1 MTLSTFIQ
9 PPPSLSSPPAFYPSS
24 SSLPAGRRQLLPLLD
39 PPRSKFPNPLP
50 SLPHESAE
58 RVRSIRTTRN
68 NDTDTNNIPQ
78 TKTDLN
84 IPGFALSTH
93 LIPAAYPRTLPYVP
107 IPESASTYL
116 TLKDKAER
124 RKAVEK
130 LTKEVI
136 ETRVQVGEG
145 NDSDD
150 KVSRGYEDAI
160 DKDGGQNQRLL
171 WNCVNRYY
179 RTTPPPSKKA
189 KPLTLLLTHANGLH
203 KETWEPFL
211 RYLTSITPEEYYIE
225 EAWALEAVQHGDSAL
240 VNGNNLGLVYDWV
253 DNSRDIINFL
263 TRYLPSGTT
272 TANSDSESFPIHL
285 PRISQSET
293 DTRINHGFG
302 DRRTL
307 ISIGHSFGGCTALLA
322 ALSYP
327 ALFHSIVPV
336 DPVVVPP
343 RTDRV
348 KEILNFVVGALG
360 RRNQWKDR
368 DEALASLR
376 TSRAFF
382 GRWDPEVLEL
392 YVRCGMVSSAD
403 QKSVELKM
411 PGLQEAVVFADG
423 RSGIV
428 SREAYIQLAELD
440 PKVRLHWV
448 MAGVGHPLAGD
459 AEAVREVVWRRPV
472 NSSNRVIERSAHLI
486 VQEAPRELAL
496 EVRTFLDGTFGNK
509 FVGEKD
515 GFSEGKLLARL

>member
-9 PPPSLSSPPAFYPSS
+9 PPPSLSSPSSFYPSS

-160 DKDGGQNQRLL
+160 DKDGDQNQRLL

-203 KETWEPFL
+203 KEVCANYII
-211 RYLTSITPEEYYIE
+211 RKYVCAITLFIE
-225 EAWALEAVQHGDSAL
+225 FID
-240 VNGNNLGLVYDWV
+240 LGAIPTV
-253 DNSRDIINFL
+253 S
-263 TRYLPSGTT
+263 
-272 TANSDSESFPIHL
+272 H
-285 PRISQSET
+285 
-293 DTRINHGFG
+293 
-302 DRRTL
+302 
-307 ISIGHSFGGCTALLA
+307 
-322 ALSYP
+322 
-327 ALFHSIVPV
+327 FHN
-336 DPVVVPP
+336 
-343 RTDRV
+343 T
-348 KEILNFVVGALG
+348 
-360 RRNQWKDR
+360 
-368 DEALASLR
+368 
-376 TSRAFF
+376 
-382 GRWDPEVLEL
+382 
-392 YVRCGMVSSAD
+392 
-403 QKSVELKM
+403 
-411 PGLQEAVVFADG
+411 
-423 RSGIV
+423 
-428 SREAYIQLAELD
+428 
-440 PKVRLHWV
+440 
-448 MAGVGHPLAGD
+448 
-459 AEAVREVVWRRPV
+459 
-472 NSSNRVIERSAHLI
+472 
-486 VQEAPRELAL
+486 
-496 EVRTFLDGTFGNK
+496 
-509 FVGEKD
+509 
-515 GFSEGKLLARL
+515 